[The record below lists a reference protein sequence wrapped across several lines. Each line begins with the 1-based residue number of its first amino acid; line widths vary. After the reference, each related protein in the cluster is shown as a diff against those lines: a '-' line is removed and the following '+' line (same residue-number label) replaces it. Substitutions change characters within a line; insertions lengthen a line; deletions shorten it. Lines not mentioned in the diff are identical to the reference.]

1 MHELGTRQ
9 RPLSS
14 SSSSSSSSNMTDV
27 SAAAGGA
34 TAPAETAATSS
45 SASKPLTNGAN
56 KTSTAMAAPTTTPT
70 TAATAAGAAEAGAIA
85 SVAGISNQV
94 KLEHHHRQSNN
105 NRPVAP
111 YPPVPAAKPKPTPT
125 PTAESKF
132 KSTSREV
139 DVALRPTPAR
149 SSTISPGVSIH
160 TQTIQQESSSA
171 KPGMSS
177 SSSSAQQDVD
187 EVARLF
193 EEKPEAFEKWLTE
206 RAPPEALSRLQ
217 EFIESRKPLKRPSVT
232 SDLFQQWMS
241 ASPTVQ
247 QKSPRSLS
255 NSSASSTLPE
265 CRRHLMDLDEGELF
279 MELIRDVANELDIDV
294 LCHKILVNVG
304 LLTHADRGSLFLAK
318 GTPHNKYLVAKLFD
332 VTQKTALKDA
342 VTRASAEEIIIP
354 FGIGIA
360 GMVAQTKQMINI
372 KEAYKDAR
380 FNCEIDLKTGYKTN
394 AILCMPICNYE
405 GDIIGVAQIINK
417 TNGCMEFDE
426 HDVEIFRRYLTFCG
440 IGIQNAQLFEMS
452 VQEYRRNQILLNLAR
467 SIFEEQNNL
476 ECLVTK
482 IMTEAR
488 ELLNCERC
496 SVFLVDLDCC
506 EASHLEKIIEKPN
519 QPEQRPTRAIMPGD
533 SFDEKK
539 MRNRFTVLF
548 ELGGEYQAASV
559 SRPSKT
565 ELSTSTLAQIAQFV
579 ATTGQTVNI
588 CDVHE
593 WVRDH
598 NQIRAESEI
607 DSTQAILC
615 MPIVNA
621 QKIVI
626 GVAQLINKANGVP
639 FTESDAS
646 IFEAFAIFCGLGI
659 HNTQMYE
666 NACKLMAK
674 QKVALECLS
683 YHATASQ
690 DQTEKLTQDA
700 IAEAESYN
708 LYSFTFT
715 DFELV
720 DDDTCR
726 AVLRMFLQCNLV
738 SQFQIPYD
746 VLCRWVLSVRKNYRP
761 VKYHNWRHA
770 LNVAQTMFAM
780 LKTGKMERF
789 MTDLE
794 ILGLLVACL
803 CHDLDHRGTNNAF
816 QTKTE
821 SPLAILYTTS
831 TMEHHHFDQCVMIL
845 NSEGNNIF
853 QPRTT
858 RTFLLLARRFLRF
871 DLLPFRAFTRALRP
885 LVRPLLELDVLE
897 LPDPSRIFLLTVY
910 LRLVTRT
917 IFLPPPEDEEE
928 EDEVEDSV
936 VLVVAS
942 VVVVVAVAASV
953 VLKAELD
960 VEALSPEDYRSVM
973 KTVESAILSTDL
985 AMYFKKRNAFL
996 ELVEN
1001 GEFDW
1006 QGEEKKDL
1014 LCGMM
1019 MTACDV
1025 SAIAKPWEVQ
1035 HKVAKLVAD
1044 EFFDQGDLEKLQLN
1058 TQPVAMMDR
1067 ERKDEL
1073 PKMQVGFIDVICLP
1087 LYRVLCDTFPWI
1099 TPLYEGT
1106 LENRRNWQDLAEKVE
1121 MGLTWIDHD
1130 TIDKPVEEFAG
1141 CADEEIK
1148 DIEFTVTTL
1157 NCNQQAQHGA
1167 GAGGDDSHTPEHQ
1180 RSGSRLSMKK
1190 TGALGKAVRSKLSK
1204 TLYNSMDGSKPKTS
1218 LKLLESHVS
1227 EDMDDKSPTSPSQ
1240 PPHAGGSVG
1249 RMSASSSTSSA
1260 GTVVDKSKKRS
1271 KLCSLL

>member
-1 MHELGTRQ
+1 
-9 RPLSS
+9 
-14 SSSSSSSSNMTDV
+14 MTDV
-27 SAAAGGA
+27 SAAADGVAGGA
-34 TAPAETAATSS
+34 CERARTTNSEAPAE
-45 SASKPLTNGAN
+45 SASLTTSTSVSTKPLINGA
-56 KTSTAMAAPTTTPT
+56 KKATTTAGTGTATAMATT
-70 TAATAAGAAEAGAIA
+70 
-85 SVAGISNQV
+85 SNQA
-94 KLEHHHRQSNN
+94 KLERHLQSNN
-105 NRPVAP
+105 NQHAAAETPTSPSPSATSSQP
-111 YPPVPAAKPKPTPT
+111 SQPSQPLLAKPKVSADSEPCGP
-125 PTAESKF
+125 AASDNLSGA
-132 KSTSREV
+132 STSL
-139 DVALRPTPAR
+139 A
-149 SSTISPGVSIH
+149 
-160 TQTIQQESSSA
+160 SA
-171 KPGMSS
+171 KCSS
-177 SSSSAQQDVD
+177 KQDVD

-206 RAPPEALSRLQ
+206 RAPPEALSRLH
-217 EFIESRKPLKRPSVT
+217 EFIESRKPHKRPSVT
-232 SDLFQQWMS
+232 SDLFQQWM
-241 ASPTVQ
+241 ASPVVQ
-247 QKSPRSLS
+247 QKSPRRLS
-255 NSSASSTLPE
+255 NSSVHALPE
-265 CRRHLMDLDEGELF
+265 SRRHLMELDEGELF

-318 GTPHNKYLVAKLFD
+318 GTPNNKYLVAKLFD

-342 VTRASAEEIIIP
+342 VTRARAEEIIIP

-360 GMVAQTKQMINI
+360 GMVAQTKEMINI
-372 KEAYKDAR
+372 KEAYMDAR

-488 ELLNCERC
+488 ELLKCERC

-506 EASHLEKIIEKPN
+506 EESHLEKIIEKPH
-519 QPEQRPTRAIMPGD
+519 QLEQRATRAIKDGD
-533 SFDEKK
+533 SFEEKQK

-548 ELGGEYQAASV
+548 ELGGESQAANV
-559 SRPSKT
+559 SRPSIND
-565 ELSTSTLAQIAQFV
+565 LSHSTLAQIAQFV

-588 CDVHE
+588 CDVHD
-593 WVRDH
+593 WVREH
-598 NQIRAESEI
+598 NQIRAEGEI
-607 DSTQAILC
+607 DSTHAILC

-621 QKIVI
+621 QKTVI
-626 GVAQLINKANGVP
+626 GVAQLINKASGLP

-683 YHATASQ
+683 YHATAGQ
-690 DQTEKLTQDA
+690 DQTEKLIQDP
-700 IAEAESYN
+700 IAEAETYN

-715 DFELV
+715 DFDLV

-726 AVLRMFLQCNLV
+726 AVLRMFMQCNLV
-738 SQFQIPYD
+738 SQFHIPYD

-853 QPRTT
+853 Q
-858 RTFLLLARRFLRF
+858 
-871 DLLPFRAFTRALRP
+871 
-885 LVRPLLELDVLE
+885 
-897 LPDPSRIFLLTVY
+897 
-910 LRLVTRT
+910 
-917 IFLPPPEDEEE
+917 
-928 EDEVEDSV
+928 
-936 VLVVAS
+936 
-942 VVVVVAVAASV
+942 
-953 VLKAELD
+953 
-960 VEALSPEDYRSVM
+960 ALSPEDYRSVM

-1035 HKVAKLVAD
+1035 HRVAKLVAD

-1157 NCNQQAQHGA
+1157 NCNQQSQH
-1167 GAGGDDSHTPEHQ
+1167 GGDDSHTPEHQ
-1180 RSGSRLSMKK
+1180 RSGSRLSIKK
-1190 TGALGKAVRSKLSK
+1190 TGALGKVVRSKLSK

-1240 PPHAGGSVG
+1240 PHLGSVG

-1260 GTVVDKSKKRS
+1260 GTVDKSKKRS
-1271 KLCSLL
+1271 KLCALL

>member
-1 MHELGTRQ
+1 
-9 RPLSS
+9 
-14 SSSSSSSSNMTDV
+14 MTDV
-27 SAAAGGA
+27 SPTGIGVKTSNTTTA
-34 TAPAETAATSS
+34 TTTTNNTNSMHENTAATQQKCTNNSLS
-45 SASKPLTNGAN
+45 NGDGLTKIPTITKEDEN
-56 KTSTAMAAPTTTPT
+56 ST
-70 TAATAAGAAEAGAIA
+70 
-85 SVAGISNQV
+85 
-94 KLEHHHRQSNN
+94 SNN
-105 NRPVAP
+105 NQPIAVM
-111 YPPVPAAKPKPTPT
+111 
-125 PTAESKF
+125 
-132 KSTSREV
+132 STSV
-139 DVALRPTPAR
+139 
-149 SSTISPGVSIH
+149 
-160 TQTIQQESSSA
+160 SSSIPSRGQSPA
-171 KPGMSS
+171 TTPNRAGAQIMHSQSGIYINMTTKSDRISS
-177 SSSSAQQDVD
+177 DSVTHGQSGNNSAANTALSSPVSCASPSLHHIGGKSSMKATVSGREASQQDVE

-193 EEKPEAFEKWLTE
+193 DEKPEAFEKWLTE
-206 RAPPEALSRLQ
+206 RAPPEALSRLH
-217 EFIESRKPLKRPSVT
+217 EFIESRKLPKRPSVT
-232 SDLFQQWMS
+232 SDLFQQWMA
-241 ASPTVQ
+241 ASPMH
-247 QKSPRSLS
+247 KSRSLS
-255 NSSASSTLPE
+255 SSSGYSMLE
-265 CRRHLMDLDEGELF
+265 SRRHLMDLDEGELF

-318 GTPHNKYLVAKLFD
+318 GPPNNRYLVAKLFD

-342 VTRASAEEIIIP
+342 VKKAKLEEIIIP
-354 FGIGIA
+354 FGVGIA
-360 GMVAQTKQMINI
+360 GTVAQTKEMINI

-394 AILCMPICNYE
+394 TILSMPICNYE

-417 TNGCMEFDE
+417 TNGSMEFDE

-488 ELLNCERC
+488 ELLKCERC

-519 QPEQRPTRAIMPGD
+519 QNDRKINRAILSSE
-533 SFDEKK
+533 SFDDKK
-539 MRNRFTVLF
+539 SRIRFTVLF
-548 ELGGEYQAASV
+548 ELGVDHQSANI
-559 SRPSKT
+559 SRPSMND
-565 ELSTSTLAQIAQFV
+565 LNNSTLAQIAQFV

-588 CDVHE
+588 NDVRE
-593 WVRDH
+593 WVREH
-598 NQIRAESEI
+598 NQIRTENEI
-607 DSTQAILC
+607 DCTKAILC

-621 QKIVI
+621 QKTVI
-626 GVAQLINKANGVP
+626 GVAQLINKGNNLP

-683 YHATASQ
+683 YHATAGQ
-690 DQTEKLTQDA
+690 DQTDKLTQDA
-700 IAEAESYN
+700 IQSAETYN
-708 LYSFTFT
+708 LYSFKFI
-715 DFELV
+715 DFDLC
-720 DDDTCR
+720 DDDTSR

-738 SQFQIPYD
+738 AQFQIPYD

-853 QPRTT
+853 Q
-858 RTFLLLARRFLRF
+858 
-871 DLLPFRAFTRALRP
+871 
-885 LVRPLLELDVLE
+885 
-897 LPDPSRIFLLTVY
+897 
-910 LRLVTRT
+910 
-917 IFLPPPEDEEE
+917 
-928 EDEVEDSV
+928 
-936 VLVVAS
+936 
-942 VVVVVAVAASV
+942 
-953 VLKAELD
+953 
-960 VEALSPEDYRSVM
+960 ALSPDDYRRVM
-973 KTVESAILSTDL
+973 KIVESAILSTDL
-985 AMYFKKRNAFL
+985 AMYFKKRNSFL

-1006 QGEEKKDL
+1006 QSEEKKDL

-1035 HKVAKLVAD
+1035 HRVAKLVAD

-1130 TIDKPVEEFAG
+1130 TIDKPVEEFAA

-1157 NCNQQAQHGA
+1157 NCHQQQHS
-1167 GAGGDDSHTPEHQ
+1167 DDTTPEHH
-1180 RSGSRLSMKK
+1180 RGGSRLSIKK
-1190 TGALGKAVRSKLSK
+1190 TGALGKVVRSKLTKS
-1204 TLYNSMDGSKPKTS
+1204 LYNSMDGVKPKTS

-1227 EDMDDKSPTSPSQ
+1227 EDLEDKSPTSPSQ
-1240 PPHAGGSVG
+1240 AVAGSGH
-1249 RMSASSSTSSA
+1249 MSTSSSTSSA
-1260 GTVVDKSKKRS
+1260 GIVDKTKKRS
-1271 KLCSLL
+1271 KLCALL

>member
-1 MHELGTRQ
+1 
-9 RPLSS
+9 
-14 SSSSSSSSNMTDV
+14 MTDV
-27 SAAAGGA
+27 SSPAGGA
-34 TAPAETAATSS
+34 AAPVEMTTSS
-45 SASKPLTNGAN
+45 STATTSSASSSKPLTNGAN
-56 KTSTAMAAPTTTPT
+56 KTATSTATAGMAAGGSGS
-70 TAATAAGAAEAGAIA
+70 GALPSTSSSG
-85 SVAGISNQV
+85 NQV

-105 NRPVAP
+105 NRPAATTNRSP
-111 YPPVPAAKPKPTPT
+111 EIKLRSPSGEGDGISRLLASPPSQSPSLTSIQTQTGQQDRLAKT
-125 PTAESKF
+125 
-132 KSTSREV
+132 STST
-139 DVALRPTPAR
+139 A
-149 SSTISPGVSIH
+149 S
-160 TQTIQQESSSA
+160 
-171 KPGMSS
+171 
-177 SSSSAQQDVD
+177 QQDVD

-217 EFIESRKPLKRPSVT
+217 EFIENRKPHKRPSVT

-255 NSSASSTLPE
+255 NSSASSLPE
-265 CRRHLMDLDEGELF
+265 SRRHLMDLDEGELF

-318 GTPHNKYLVAKLFD
+318 GTPTNKYLVAKLFD

-488 ELLNCERC
+488 ELLKCERC

-519 QPEQRPTRAIMPGD
+519 QPAARAIKSAD
-533 SFDEKK
+533 SFEEKK

-548 ELGGEYQAASV
+548 ELGGEYHAANV
-559 SRPSKT
+559 SRPSIT

-593 WVRDH
+593 WVREH
-598 NQIRAESEI
+598 NQIRAEDEI

-615 MPIVNA
+615 MPIMNA
-621 QKIVI
+621 QKKVI

-726 AVLRMFLQCNLV
+726 AVLRMFMQCNLV

-853 QPRTT
+853 Q
-858 RTFLLLARRFLRF
+858 
-871 DLLPFRAFTRALRP
+871 
-885 LVRPLLELDVLE
+885 
-897 LPDPSRIFLLTVY
+897 
-910 LRLVTRT
+910 
-917 IFLPPPEDEEE
+917 
-928 EDEVEDSV
+928 
-936 VLVVAS
+936 
-942 VVVVVAVAASV
+942 
-953 VLKAELD
+953 
-960 VEALSPEDYRSVM
+960 ALSPEDYRSVM

-1130 TIDKPVEEFAG
+1130 TIDKPVEEFAA

-1157 NCNQQAQHGA
+1157 NCNQQSQHGSE
-1167 GAGGDDSHTPEHQ
+1167 DSHTPEHH

-1190 TGALGKAVRSKLSK
+1190 TGALGKAVRSKLSSK
-1204 TLYNSMDGSKPKTS
+1204 LYNSMDGSKPKTS

-1240 PPHAGGSVG
+1240 PQASGSMG

-1260 GTVVDKSKKRS
+1260 GGQMVDKSKKRS
-1271 KLCSLL
+1271 KLCALL